1 MQKLYLPRLCKR
13 MWEGQNTRAQIS
25 ARTPG
30 RLRAPPEKPRTLQ
43 GRRASSQLA
52 CRFRMCI
59 RICTE
64 RCLPYGTART
74 GRALAVNEVTV
85 PCARTRCGRRA
96 KNEDFVAAR
105 KRAIKR
111 NASIVTASVA
121 RNKSPD
127 GRTRCSPS
135 HQLAVATEHKI
146 SPQTRSQAFA
156 TCLCKVHAKGWRRTV
171 ERRRITWQIYNPH
184 CRQRLSA
191 IKGVTIFMRTKKVE
205 TAR

>member
-1 MQKLYLPRLCKR
+1 MRDSRPSGHGALDTWSGSGVKLMQKLYLPRLCKR

-111 NASIVTASVA
+111 NASVYSYSFCGEEQEPGRPYTMQPVTPAGCGHRAQNFPTDEIASV
-121 RNKSPD
+121 RD
-127 GRTRCSPS
+127 V
-135 HQLAVATEHKI
+135 L
-146 SPQTRSQAFA
+146 
-156 TCLCKVHAKGWRRTV
+156 
-171 ERRRITWQIYNPH
+171 
-184 CRQRLSA
+184 
-191 IKGVTIFMRTKKVE
+191 M
-205 TAR
+205 